1 MQDKSAGVGVSAGRK
16 TPRKKCKKLCKLIV
30 DAVTLH

>member
-1 MQDKSAGVGVSAGRK
+1 MQDKSAGVGAGRK